1 MVDKSLFPT
10 KPRKRGNRYEYLS
23 LIFWPENGFIYIE
36 DKDDGSFTTCSRR
49 DWLERASSFNADAQR
64 RGYIATRA
72 GNEWKKMTA
81 AQERDAMISL
91 VECMLEC
98 AKQAKAQGDPLD
110 PKVVAHIRKH
120 EMKRPRTFMMPG
132 SKEDTNIIIP

>member
-1 MVDKSLFPT
+1 MVDKSLFPE

-36 DKDDGSFTTCSRR
+36 DKDDESFTTCSRR
-49 DWLERASSFNADAQR
+49 AWLDRTRAFNADAKR
-64 RGYIATRA
+64 LGEIAIRA

-81 AQERDAMISL
+81 IQERDAMLSL

-98 AKQAKAQGDPLD
+98 SKRAKAQGDPLD
-110 PKVVAHIRKH
+110 PKVCAYIQKH
-120 EMKRPRTFMMPG
+120 EMKRPRSFLMPG
-132 SKEDTNIIIP
+132 SSNIIIP